1 MVEEH
6 AGAGNLPGEL
16 LESWTLGEILL
27 SDGKL
32 FAEMTAAVA
41 ALGQDDHT
49 SCRMSAAIAMGD
61 SHDIE
66 QYPLLRKA
74 LKVEPDAGVRK
85 AIKAAADKLEEE
97 FGEDECLAR
106 NEAFTGGV
114 KPPVDSLAALAAG
127 DFYNA
132 NLGDFR

>member
-1 MVEEH
+1 MANEH
-6 AGAGNLPGEL
+6 ACAGDLPGEL

-32 FAEMTAAVA
+32 FAEMTSAVA
-41 ALGQDDHT
+41 ALKTDDHV
-49 SCRMSAAIAMGD
+49 SCRMSAALAMGD

-74 LKVEPDAGVRK
+74 LKREPDAEVRK
-85 AIKAAADKLEEE
+85 AIKAASEKLEDE

-114 KPPVDSLAALAAG
+114 KMPVDSFAAIAAG
-127 DFYNA
+127 DIYNA

>member
-1 MVEEH
+1 MAEKHV
-6 AGAGNLPGEL
+6 GADSLPGEL
-16 LESWTLGEILL
+16 LESWTLGEVLL

-32 FAEMTAAVA
+32 FGEMVAAVA
-41 ALGQDDHT
+41 SLGSDDHAA
-49 SCRMSAAIAMGD
+49 CRMSAALAMGN

-74 LKVEPDAGVRK
+74 LKIEPDAEVRK
-85 AIKAAADKLEEE
+85 AIKAASEKLEDE

-114 KPPVDSLAALAAG
+114 KMPVDSFAAIAAG
-127 DFYNA
+127 DIYNA

>member
-32 FAEMTAAVA
+32 FAEMTAAIA
-41 ALGQDDHT
+41 ALEPDDHA
-49 SCRMSAAIAMGD
+49 SCRMSAATAMGD

-74 LKVEPDAGVRK
+74 LKIEPDAEVRK
-85 AIKAAADKLEEE
+85 AIKAASGKLEDE

-114 KPPVDSLAALAAG
+114 KMPVDSFAAIAAG